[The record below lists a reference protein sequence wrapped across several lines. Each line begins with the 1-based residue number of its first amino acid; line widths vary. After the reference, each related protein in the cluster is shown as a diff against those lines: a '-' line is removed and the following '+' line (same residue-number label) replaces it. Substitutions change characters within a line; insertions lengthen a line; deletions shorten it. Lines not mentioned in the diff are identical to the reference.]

1 MKILVVDDDL
11 FNTTVISDIL
21 SPLGTCD
28 TAKNGTEA
36 IALFEKAISEGVPYT
51 LICLDIIMPGM
62 DGRQVLKQI
71 RSIEDGMGTATSDP
85 VKIIMITSAVDV
97 DTILNSY
104 NSRCDVYVTKPV
116 SRDIIMD
123 KIRYLG
129 LIA

>member
-1 MKILVVDDDL
+1 MKILIVDDDV
-11 FNTTVISDIL
+11 FNVTLISDIL
-21 SPLGTCD
+21 SPVGTCD
-28 TAKNGTEA
+28 AAGNGAEA
-36 IALFEKAISEGVPYT
+36 IALFEKAISEEDPYD

-71 RSIEDGMGTATSDP
+71 RSAEDRRETAMSDP
-85 VKIIMITSAVDV
+85 VKIIMITSASDV
-97 DTILNSY
+97 DTILASY
-104 NSRCDVYVTKPV
+104 NNRCDVYVTKPV